1 MSGWLRHFAL
11 SAQVRTGYSSDVVIW
26 GLIAVLAATVALVF
40 LLIAAFVW
48 LADRY
53 DSLTA
58 GLVLGGIFVLIAL
71 IALMVCLVTRRRNID
86 RARLEL
92 AARNSAGANWL
103 DPKLLGVGFQIGQSI
118 GWRKLAALAAVG
130 LLTAGL
136 AKEWFGRDATPPEG
150 DEPPPPT

>member
-11 SAQVRTGYSSDVVIW
+11 SAQVRTGYSSEVVVW
-26 GLIAVLAATVALVF
+26 AAIAVVAATVALVF

-48 LADRY
+48 LAARY

-58 GLVLGGIFVLIAL
+58 GLVLGGIFVVIAL
-71 IALMVCLVTRRRNID
+71 VAVIACLVTRRRNIE

-92 AARNSAGANWL
+92 AARNSASANWL
-103 DPKLLGVGFQIGQSI
+103 DPKLLGVGFQIGQAI

-130 LLTAGL
+130 LVTAGL
-136 AKEWFGRDATPPEG
+136 AKEWFGRDATPPDG
-150 DEPPPPT
+150 DELPPEG